1 MIHEINDGNDEYAEL
16 VKNNYRQLK
25 KKLEMQNEIEALKNL
40 INNNLILKEDIQKV
54 NTQFSI
60 NVKNENASINEEI
73 ENIEGLL
80 GSLNK
85 ELGMIFY

>member
-1 MIHEINDGNDEYAEL
+1 
-16 VKNNYRQLK
+16 
-25 KKLEMQNEIEALKNL
+25 MQNEIEALKNL

-85 ELGMIFY
+85 ELGMVFY